1 MAGTV
6 IITGYTLW
14 TVQRVFLGPSREA
27 FARVRDASTL
37 ELTYLLPLAIG
48 VVILG
53 VLPGRVIPV
62 INNGVQSVVARF
74 TGG

>member
-1 MAGTV
+1 
-6 IITGYTLW
+6 
-14 TVQRVFLGPSREA
+14 VQRVFFGPSREA
-27 FARVRDASTL
+27 FARLKDATTL
-37 ELTYLLPLAIG
+37 ELTYLLPLAVA
-48 VVILG
+48 VVLLG

>member
-1 MAGTV
+1 
-6 IITGYTLW
+6 
-14 TVQRVFLGPSREA
+14 VQRVFLGPSREA
-27 FARVRDASTL
+27 FVRLKDASTL
-37 ELTYLLPLAIG
+37 ELTYLLPLAIA